1 MKGVWTLLG
10 FFLMFFGI
18 DDCLLAGASN
28 SEPLVAVGS
37 VNPRIKIDPMLRS
50 RRTGKTRCYLRKT
63 VAYQLDLVQK
73 ELEALGLSLKI
84 MDAYRS
90 LSDQKRLWKKFPN
103 KKYVANP
110 IHGSRHN
117 RGAAVDLRLV
127 RLSDGRDLLMP
138 TTKFSK
144 DCYRNYERMQN
155 EEMKKN
161 CKLLELIME
170 KYGFIPLPTEWW
182 HFDYKDWHVYNV
194 LDVPFEQLNGECE
207 KHVNPV
213 KKTLQSKIKKTGKK
227 KIIKPKKVKNKKNT
241 KKKKKVKKNS
251 LAPRQSDVK
260 TTTT

>member
-1 MKGVWTLLG
+1 VEGAWKFIGLFWVA
-10 FFLMFFGI
+10 FLCG
-18 DDCLLAGASN
+18 DCLFAGASN
-28 SEPLVAVGS
+28 NEPLVAVSS
-37 VNPRIKIDPMLRS
+37 VNSRIKIDPTLRS

-63 VAYQLDLVQK
+63 VASQLDLVQK
-73 ELEALGLSLKI
+73 ELEPLGLSLKI

-90 LSDQKRLWKKFPN
+90 LSDQRRLWKECPN

-110 IHGSRHN
+110 LHGSRHN

-127 RLSDGRDLLMP
+127 RISDGRDLTMP

-144 DCYRNYERMQN
+144 DCHRNYGRMPS
-155 EEMKKN
+155 EEVRKN

-182 HFDYKDWHVYNV
+182 HFDYKDWYVYNV
-194 LDVPFEQLNGECE
+194 LDVSLDQLNGVHEEQVKSE
-207 KHVNPV
+207 KKP
-213 KKTLQSKIKKTGKK
+213 LQSKIKKIGKAK
-227 KIIKPKKVKNKKNT
+227 KTKTKPKKVKNK

-251 LAPRQSDVK
+251 SVMSQKDTK